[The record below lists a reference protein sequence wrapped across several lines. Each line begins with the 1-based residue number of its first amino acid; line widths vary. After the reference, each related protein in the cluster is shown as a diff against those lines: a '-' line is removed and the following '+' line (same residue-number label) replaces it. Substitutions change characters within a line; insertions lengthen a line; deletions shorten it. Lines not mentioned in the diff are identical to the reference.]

1 MTSTSTGTNATD
13 GTGRLSL
20 WIILAVGLGGIA
32 NAAWMLAGPM
42 HWYTDLPAAVPDTGP
57 FNPHFVRDIGCAFL
71 TTGVALIWAA
81 RSRRFRLP
89 LAAVAGLFLVA
100 HAVLHFYDTVRGA
113 LDHDHWLL
121 DLPGV
126 YLPGI
131 LLPIIAIRLA
141 RADTREQRRIETN
154 GSTARFDS

>member
-1 MTSTSTGTNATD
+1 MSSQTPAPNRLDPLGWLLIVLGVLTLGNA
-13 GTGRLSL
+13 L
-20 WIILAVGLGGIA
+20 
-32 NAAWMLAGPM
+32 WMLAGPL

-81 RSRRFRLP
+81 KSLRFRLP
-89 LAAVAGLFLVA
+89 LVAVAGLFLAA
-100 HAVLHFYDTVRGA
+100 HAVLHVYDTIRGA
-113 LDHDHWLL
+113 LGHDHWLL

-131 LLPIIAIRLA
+131 LLPVIAIRLA
-141 RADTREQRRIETN
+141 RADANEH
-154 GSTARFDS
+154 